1 MLSNPVIYATAS
13 TFSRVCYDLSMPPRN
28 HYRRNYRQ
36 NNNRRRNYKRGNY
49 RGGNQRRHESRNND
63 PTAEIERWLPEL
75 RLSKRKIVWL
85 VDPLSAIPGE
95 GLLPSR
101 TWALAR
107 ALVAAGHDVIWWTS
121 SYSHARH
128 IARTPP
134 LQIGDEEGFSVQLV
148 ATRGYNSYFSF
159 GRFSSHRKF
168 AKEFE
173 AQALEGLASGYL
185 KRPDILIATLPPPST
200 VDTAVRLAQK
210 VDAELLVDVDE
221 WWPEPLRPMVPGPKW
236 FATLLAS
243 ITFPIIA
250 RKQRDSL
257 QSVDAILAGSQTIKD
272 AVLKTVAS
280 PPPLEVI
287 PTGAY
292 LQDYSRP
299 PHFIDHVENPRH
311 ENFQSTESAQHPF
324 AIAVAGD
331 IDEKS
336 DIYLLTDLARSLS
349 EKNVDV
355 IFHVVGGGRWMPRL
369 ETAAPLLTGSC
380 QIRCHG
386 RVDRSRYVGLLS
398 DCQAGLVLPGLLNRF
413 PLPVEAS
420 DYAAAGLVL
429 FLTQTSE
436 LANLVTQADAGMI
449 TDSTAE
455 TIADAIG
462 PLTTDPRQVA
472 RFRQSARK
480 LAEVFLDRE
489 KLAAKAVT
497 WLESLAEVDH
507 VDSL

>member
-1 MLSNPVIYATAS
+1 
-13 TFSRVCYDLSMPPRN
+13 MPPHN
-28 HYRRNYRQ
+28 NYRRNH
-36 NNNRRRNYKRGNY
+36 RRNNFRGKNYRRGNY
-49 RGGNQRRHESRNND
+49 RGGSQRRHESRNND

-75 RLSKRKIVWL
+75 RLGKGKIVWL

-121 SYSHARH
+121 SYSHARR

-148 ATRGYNSYFSF
+148 ATRSYNSYFSL
-159 GRFSSHRKF
+159 GRFASHRKF
-168 AKEFE
+168 AREFE
-173 AQALEGLASGYL
+173 SQALEGLSSGYL
-185 KRPDILIATLPPPST
+185 KRPDLLVATLPPPST

-210 VDAELLVDVDE
+210 VDAELLVDIDE
-221 WWPEPLRPMVPGPKW
+221 WWPEPLRPMIPGPKW

-250 RKQRDSL
+250 RRQRDSL

-272 AVLKTVAS
+272 AVLNTVQS
-280 PPPLEVI
+280 PPPLKVI

-299 PHFIDHVENPRH
+299 PHFIDHVANSRRD
-311 ENFQSTESAQHPF
+311 NLQSTDSGHSPF

-349 EKNVDV
+349 EKNIDV
-355 IFHVVGGGRWMPRL
+355 IFHVVGGGRWMSRL

-380 QIRCHG
+380 QIQCHG

-398 DCQAGLVLPGLLNRF
+398 DCQAGLVLPGLLSRF

-429 FLTQTSE
+429 FLTQATE
-436 LANLVTQADAGMI
+436 LADLVRKADAGLI
-449 TDSTAE
+449 TDNTADA
-455 TIADAIG
+455 IASAIG
-462 PLTTDPRQVA
+462 PLTADPRQVA

-480 LAEVFLDRE
+480 LAEMLLDRE
-489 KLAAKAVT
+489 KFAAKAVV

-507 VDSL
+507 AESL